1 MSDRETEG
9 EGGGRNRVGMR
20 DRKREGKDK
29 QRRGKI
35 GKRSMRNETSIDG
48 SNYMLKDRDRQTGRQ
63 RQRQT
68 DRQTGKYKERE

>member
-1 MSDRETEG
+1 MTERQRER
-9 EGGGRNRVGMR
+9 GGRNRVGMR

-48 SNYMLKDRDRQTGRQ
+48 SNYMLKDRDRQTDRQ
-63 RQRQT
+63 TETET
-68 DRQTGKYKERE
+68 DRQADR

>member
-1 MSDRETEG
+1 MTERQRER
-9 EGGGRNRVGMR
+9 GGGRNRVGMR

-48 SNYMLKDRDRQTGRQ
+48 SNYMLKDRDRQTDRQ
-63 RQRQT
+63 TETET
-68 DRQTGKYKERE
+68 DRQADR